1 MTAVRIFMLRGFMRT
16 KLRSLFSEHADDIG
30 IIDYRENKDNIST
43 NIWMEC
49 KEGNIEWFL
58 YKFIDEY
65 SKLYKDKN
73 QLEIKVFKEGNYL
86 IELQS

>member
-65 SKLYKDKN
+65 SKLYEDKN

>member
-49 KEGNIEWFL
+49 KEDDIEWFL
-58 YKFIDEY
+58 NKFIDEY
-65 SKLYKDKN
+65 DKLYDDKN
-73 QLEIKVFKEGNYL
+73 KLEIKVFKEGNYL
-86 IELQS
+86 VGFQS

>member
-16 KLRSLFSEHADDIG
+16 KLRSLFSEHVDDIG

-65 SKLYKDKN
+65 SKLYEDKN